1 MFEHENDTIA
11 AVCTGTGGA
20 VSIVRISGSRAL
32 DVIRSV
38 WRGNRMPGPD
48 CPRVMRYGHIV
59 SGPDSDSGGEPS
71 LAVFMPAPHSFTGE
85 DVAEL
90 HCHGGSFAARRAL
103 RLVLQAGARL
113 AQNGEFTRRAFL
125 NGKIDLTQAEAV
137 LDLINAGSERAGLL
151 AERQLNGAVGSLVR
165 EIRGAAVSLLSECE
179 SRLDF
184 SEEDLDWMPPEAF
197 GKQARELRERA
208 AELALTARTGTLIR
222 DGVTLVIAGPPNAG
236 KSSLLNRMLGYD
248 RAIVTPVPGTTRDTI
263 EESVSIGGIRF
274 RVTDTAGLRD
284 AEQADPVE
292 AMGMERSQQS
302 LGAADI
308 VLWLLDASAPADAL
322 PAQIAAMER
331 TRAAVRGK
339 FIPCWNKMD
348 EAAVFPNE
356 MERTTKLPADGM
368 GNPPL
373 PEFEHISARTGDGIE
388 HLFRRL
394 EETAWDGLPAAA
406 QSGSEAVSERHAAL
420 LEQAAARFGD
430 AADCAAD
437 GSWELAGSSLRT
449 AAELLG
455 CITGETATPDVLD
468 EIFSRFCIGK

>member
-1 MFEHENDTIA
+1 MFDHENDTIA

-20 VSIVRISGSRAL
+20 VSIIRISGPRAL
-32 DVIRSV
+32 DVVRAV
-38 WRGNRMPGPD
+38 WHGKRLPGPD
-48 CPRVMRYGHIV
+48 CPRVMLYGRLV
-59 SGPDSDSGGEPS
+59 SGDGDEAGTGEPS
-71 LAVFMPAPHSFTGE
+71 LAVFMPGPHSFTGE
-85 DVAEL
+85 DVAEI

-103 RLVLQAGARL
+103 RLALGAGARL

-125 NGKIDLTQAEAV
+125 NGKLDLTQAEGV

-165 EIRGAAVSLLSECE
+165 EIRTEIVHLLSECE

-184 SEEDLDWMPPEAF
+184 SEEDLDWMPPETFCNNVA
-197 GKQARELRERA
+197 ALRKRA
-208 AELALTARTGTLIR
+208 AELALTARAGNLIR
-222 DGVTLVIAGPPNAG
+222 DGVSLVIAGPPNAG

-248 RAIVTPVPGTTRDTI
+248 RAIVTPIPGTTRDTL

-274 RVTDTAGLRD
+274 RVTDTAGLRE

-308 VLWLLDASAPADAL
+308 VLWLLDASAPAETFQ
-322 PAQIAAMER
+322 AQFEVMQ
-331 TRAAVRGK
+331 RARSAVRGK

-348 EAAVFPNE
+348 EAAGSDALNQAE
-356 MERTTKLPADGM
+356 SAIADRTV
-368 GNPPL
+368 
-373 PEFEHISARTGDGIE
+373 FEHISARTGDGLE
-388 HLFRRL
+388 SLFRRL

-406 QSGSEAVSERHAAL
+406 QSGAAAVSERHAAL
-420 LEQAAARFGD
+420 LEQAANHLD
-430 AADCAAD
+430 AASEDAAR

-449 AAELLG
+449 AAELIG
-455 CITGETATPDVLD
+455 CITGETATPDILD